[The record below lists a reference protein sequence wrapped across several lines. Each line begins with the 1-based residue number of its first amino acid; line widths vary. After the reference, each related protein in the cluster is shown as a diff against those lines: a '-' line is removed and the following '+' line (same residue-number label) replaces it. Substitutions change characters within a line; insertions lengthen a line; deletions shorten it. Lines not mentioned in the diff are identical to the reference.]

1 MSIRLTVLLLLMIF
15 MLGISCTS
23 SRWIVTDDKTI
34 DPNVE
39 PTVVNVRNVLLLES
53 EPTYSNPIIT
63 FSANQIV
70 DKEYIQRVEM
80 ERSVQQFRPRWGLLT
95 IGLSAT
101 AFAII
106 AANTTLI
113 SSSIG
118 KNQKLMLNLAAGIL
132 GIVSVTNLKPVGEPI
147 LTGQKQLMK
156 QSGSVVLS
164 DTLTQVNNDIQW
176 DVDLL
181 ISFKGDTILSESGL
195 ELNNNR
201 LDVNLTPVISLLN
214 DDIDEDS
221 KIELKLSYNDESPV
235 YELYLSSFL
244 EPHITITDPVAVLR
258 SVPLINEFN
267 VITEVGQGSSL
278 RLLGEDNDWFRV
290 QFGGSEVFVR
300 KNSGDRVW
308 KSEENAGAV
317 NVFEFGEVPFGD
329 IDVENSVPILKQNN
343 PNDRAII
350 LTNGSSN
357 SANLEPRQYL
367 NRDHELFDFY
377 MRSALQMQ
385 ASQIT
390 TIEMDPSD
398 EWIEEFEEF
407 ASYDSTSSLFVYLS
421 GYAFQQGDSGL
432 RLQNI
437 DDEMSTPI
445 LSSYIFQKFE
455 EMNPG
460 SLFFFGDLEFSQ
472 DIENSAQGRLGT
484 AQVLLDT
491 ANELTRRL
499 PNSVLLFSNRP
510 GQKSSIYASSGFQN
524 QRHHIFNYYLAD
536 AIKRRNTRMSDII
549 RHLENNVDYTSRRL
563 HDRSQ
568 DIQAFGN
575 TTLRIN
581 N

>member
-1 MSIRLTVLLLLMIF
+1 MSIRVTVLLLLMMF
-15 MLGISCTS
+15 MIGISCTS
-23 SRWIVTDDKTI
+23 SRWIVTNENKI
-34 DPNVE
+34 DPSVE

-53 EPTYSNPIIT
+53 EPTYTNPIIT

-70 DKEYIQRVEM
+70 DKEYLQRVEM
-80 ERSVQQFRPRWGLLT
+80 ERSVQQFRPRWGFLT
-95 IGLSAT
+95 LGLSAT
-101 AFAII
+101 AFTFI

-113 SSSIG
+113 SSTIG
-118 KNQKLMLNLAAGIL
+118 SNKKLMLNLAGGIL

-147 LTGQKQLMK
+147 LTGQKQLMD

-164 DTLTQVNNDIQW
+164 DTLAPGNRDIQL
-176 DVDLL
+176 DVDLM
-181 ISFKGDTILSESGL
+181 ISFNGDTVLAESGL
-195 ELNNNR
+195 QLNNNR
-201 LDVNLTPVISLLN
+201 LDVNLTPVVSLLDSEI
-214 DDIDEDS
+214 DDDS
-221 KIELKLSYNDESPV
+221 KIELELSYNGESPV
-235 YELYLSSFL
+235 YDIYLSSFL
-244 EPHITITDPVAVLR
+244 EPRITITDPVAVLR

-267 VITEVGQGSSL
+267 AITEVGQGSSL
-278 RLLGEDNDWFRV
+278 RLLDEDSEWYRV

-300 KNSGDRVW
+300 KNSGERVW
-308 KSEENAGAV
+308 KSEESAGAI
-317 NVFEFGEVPFGD
+317 NVFEFEEVPFGE

-350 LTNGSSN
+350 LTNGN
-357 SANLEPRQYL
+357 SVNLDPRQYL
-367 NRDHELFDFY
+367 HRDHELFAFY
-377 MRSALQMQ
+377 MRSALQMNS
-385 ASQIT
+385 SQIT
-390 TIEMDPSD
+390 TIELDSSD
-398 EWIEEFEEF
+398 EWIKEFEEF
-407 ASYDSTSSLFVYLS
+407 ASFDSTSSLFVYLS
-421 GYAFQQGDSGL
+421 GYAFQEGDGGL

-437 DDEMSTPI
+437 DDETSPPI

-460 SLFFFGDLEFSQ
+460 SLFFFSDLEFTE
-472 DIENSAQGRLGT
+472 DENGSAQSRLG
-484 AQVLLDT
+484 AVQVLVET
-491 ANELTRRL
+491 ANALTRRL

-510 GQKSSIYASSGFQN
+510 GQKSSVYASSGFQN
-524 QRHHIFNYYLAD
+524 QRHNIFNYYLAD

>member
-1 MSIRLTVLLLLMIF
+1 MSLRVTVLILLMIF
-15 MLGISCTS
+15 MHGNSCTS
-23 SRWIVTDDKTI
+23 SRWIVINEESI

-39 PTVVNVRNVLLLES
+39 PTVVGERSVLLLES
-53 EPTYSNPIIT
+53 EPTYTNPIIT

-70 DKEYIQRVEM
+70 DKEYLQRIEM
-80 ERSVQQFRPRWGLLT
+80 ERSVQQFRPRWGFLT
-95 IGLSAT
+95 LGLSAT
-101 AFAII
+101 AFTFI
-106 AANTTLI
+106 AANTSVV
-113 SSSIG
+113 SSSLG
-118 KNQKLMLNLAAGIL
+118 TNQKLMLNLAAGIL

-147 LTGQKQLMK
+147 FTGERQLMK
-156 QSGSVVLS
+156 QNGYVVVS
-164 DTLTQVNNDIQW
+164 DTLGGENSGTQL

-181 ISFKGDTILSESGL
+181 ISFKGDTVLSESGL
-195 ELNNNR
+195 QLNDNR
-201 LDVNLTPVISLLN
+201 LDINLTPVVSLISDEI
-214 DDIDEDS
+214 DDDS
-221 KIELKLSYNDESPV
+221 EIELTLSYNGDSHVHEI
-235 YELYLSSFL
+235 YLSSFL

-258 SVPLINEFN
+258 SVPLVNEFN

-278 RLLGEDNDWFRV
+278 RYLGENNDWFRV

-300 KNSGDRVW
+300 NSSGERVW
-308 KSEENAGAV
+308 KSEEGAGAV

-350 LTNGSSN
+350 LTNGN
-357 SANLEPRQYL
+357 STNLEPRQYL
-367 NRDHELFDFY
+367 NRDHELFAFY
-377 MRSALQMQ
+377 MRSALQMH
-385 ASQIT
+385 STQIA
-390 TIEMDPSD
+390 IIDMDSSND
-398 EWIEEFEEF
+398 WIEKFEDF
-407 ASYDSTSSLFVYLS
+407 ASFNSTSSLFVYMS
-421 GYAFQQGDSGL
+421 GYAFQSGEGGV

-437 DDEMSTPI
+437 DDEMSAPV
-445 LSSYIFQKFE
+445 LSSYIFQKLE
-455 EMNPG
+455 GMNPEA
-460 SLFFFGDLEFSQ
+460 LFIFSDLEFTH
-472 DIENSAQGRLGT
+472 DINGSTQGRQG
-484 AQVLLDT
+484 AVQVLVET

-499 PNSVLLFSNRP
+499 PNSVMLFSNRP

>member
-1 MSIRLTVLLLLMIF
+1 MSNRVTVLLLWMIM

-23 SRWIVTDDKTI
+23 SRWVVINEEAI
-34 DPNVE
+34 DPDVE
-39 PTVVNVRNVLLLES
+39 PIVVNVKSVLILES
-53 EPTYSNPIIT
+53 EPTYANPVIT

-70 DKEYIQRVEM
+70 EKEYLQRVEM
-80 ERSVQQFRPRWGLLT
+80 ERAVQSFRPRWGFLT
-95 IGLSAT
+95 LGLSAT
-101 AFAII
+101 AFTLV
-106 AANTTLI
+106 AANSELI

-118 KNQKLMLNLAAGIL
+118 TNQRLMLNLAAGIL

-147 LTGQKQLMK
+147 FTGERQLMK
-156 QSGSVVLS
+156 QSGNVVLS
-164 DTLTQVNNDIQW
+164 DTLAHENGENLL

-181 ISFKGDTILSESGL
+181 ISFEGDTVLSESGL
-195 ELNNNR
+195 RLTNNR
-201 LDVNLTPVISLLN
+201 LDINLTPIVSQLSGE
-214 DDIDEDS
+214 IDEDS
-221 KIELKLSYNDESPV
+221 KIELKLTYNGERPV
-235 YELYLSSFL
+235 YEINLSSFL

-258 SVPLINEFN
+258 NVPLVNEFN

-278 RLLGEDNDWFRV
+278 RYLGEDNEWFRV

-300 KNSGDRVW
+300 KTSGDRVW
-308 KSEENAGAV
+308 KSEESAAAINI
-317 NVFEFGEVPFGD
+317 FEFGEVPFGD

-350 LTNGSSN
+350 LTNGSS
-357 SANLEPRQYL
+357 ANLEPRQYL
-367 NRDHELFDFY
+367 NRDHELFAFY
-377 MRSALQMQ
+377 MRSALQMHS
-385 ASQIT
+385 SQVT

-398 EWIEEFEEF
+398 DWIEEFNNF
-407 ASYDSTSSLFVYLS
+407 ASFDSTSSLFVYLS
-421 GYAFQQGDSGL
+421 GYAFQAGEGGV
-432 RLQNI
+432 RLQSI
-437 DDEMSTPI
+437 DDEMRPPV
-445 LSSYIFQKFE
+445 LSSYIFPKLE
-455 EMNPG
+455 GMNPE
-460 SLFFFGDLEFSQ
+460 SLFFFSDLEFTQEINGST
-472 DIENSAQGRLGT
+472 QGRLG
-484 AQVLLDT
+484 AVQVLVET
-491 ANELTRRL
+491 ANELTRRV

-510 GQKSSIYASSGFQN
+510 GQRSSVYASSGFLN